1 MFIYNFKVNK
11 NSIFKTILVFFSIII
26 LGLIAVVVFNIIN
39 DIDNNKNLLNDSIP
53 SSEIATLT
61 PENYTNILKAVHND
75 LNTYLGQKIS
85 FSGYVYRVPGIK
97 ENEFILAR
105 DMDVGNNQTVIVG
118 FLCSYEKSKEFET
131 STWVNITGEITKG
144 TFNNTDMPLLKIIN
158 IEKIN
163 KPSNDTVQMP
173 DDSFVPTCVIY

>member
-1 MFIYNFKVNK
+1 MFVYNFKVNK
-11 NSIFKTILVFFSIII
+11 SSIFKTLLIFFLIIM
-26 LGLIAVVVFNIIN
+26 LGLIAVALFNIIGDADN
-39 DIDNNKNLLNDSIP
+39 DKNLINDSIP
-53 SSEIATLT
+53 SSEVATLT

-85 FSGYVYRVPGIK
+85 FSGYVYRVPGIQD
-97 ENEFILAR
+97 NEFILAR
-105 DMDVGNNQTVIVG
+105 DMDVGNHQTVIVG
-118 FLCSYEKSKEFET
+118 FLCTYDKAKEFET
-131 STWVNITGEITKG
+131 YSWVNITGEIIKG
-144 TFNNTDMPLLKIIN
+144 SFNNTDMPLLKITQ

>member
-1 MFIYNFKVNK
+1 MFVYNFKVNK
-11 NSIFKTILVFFSIII
+11 SGIFKTLLIFLGIII
-26 LGLIAVVVFNIIN
+26 IGLIFASLFNIIK
-39 DIDNNKNLLNDSIP
+39 DIDNDKNLINDSIP
-53 SSEIATLT
+53 SSEVATLT
-61 PENYTNILKAVHND
+61 PENYTNILKTVHND
-75 LNTYLGQKIS
+75 LETYIGKKIS

-105 DMDVGNNQTVIVG
+105 DMDVGNQQTVIVG
-118 FLCSYEKSKEFET
+118 FLCSSENSKEFET
-131 STWVNITGEITKG
+131 YTWVNITGEITKG
-144 TFNNTDMPLLKIIN
+144 SFNNTDMPVLKITH